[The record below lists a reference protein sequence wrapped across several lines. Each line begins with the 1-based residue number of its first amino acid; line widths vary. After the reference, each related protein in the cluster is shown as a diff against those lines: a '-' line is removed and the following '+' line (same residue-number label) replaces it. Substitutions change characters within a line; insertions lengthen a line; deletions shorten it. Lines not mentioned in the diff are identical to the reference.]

1 MQQYM
6 GGVIT
11 AVLTIIVFLLTT
23 LPSTRPFINSLFLLY
38 IGVAFFGSLYF
49 PVVRKSIKSKTVLSS
64 YMLIIFVAMLFWVG
78 VTGWFFSPFFYILY
92 LLAIMLSFVLSP
104 FSTLLFVM
112 TLVGLFAPNIGSIDI
127 VLDLITILSLFSIVP
142 ITLFLQ
148 KEYLYLRQQEKKV
161 LILEE
166 ETQDLHNKV
175 DEVLRNRVIK
185 FAVNL
190 RQPVND
196 MKQMAIFAQTD
207 TKAKIAKA
215 LKKIEKLGDES
226 LGIIEDFEV
235 SVTGKKLIHT
245 SSEKKGK
252 IS

>member
-11 AVLTIIVFLLTT
+11 AILTIIVFLLTT
-23 LPSTRPFINSLFLLY
+23 LPATRPFINSLFLLY
-38 IGVAFFGSLYF
+38 IGIAFFGSLYF
-49 PVVRKSIKSKTVLSS
+49 PIMRKSTKSKEVLAS

-92 LLAIMLSFVLSP
+92 LLAIMLSFILTP

-127 VLDLITILSLFSIVP
+127 VLDLITIMSLFSIVP
-142 ITLFLQ
+142 ITFFLQ
-148 KEYLYLRQQEKKV
+148 KEYLRLRQQEKKV

-166 ETQDLHNKV
+166 ESQDLHNKV
-175 DEVLRNRVIK
+175 EEVLRNRIIK

-207 TKAKIAKA
+207 TKDKITNA

-245 SSEKKGK
+245 SSEKKGNK
-252 IS
+252 N